1 MHFLLLLLSAF
12 VAGGVNS
19 IAGGGTLLTFPSLLA
34 AHLPS
39 VAANAT
45 STMALAPGSLSAFF
59 GYREARRNQS
69 DLIWYAVPSLFGGIL
84 GALILVGGGERFF
97 NRLVP
102 WLILGATLLFA
113 VQGLVRPPRSRS
125 GRRASAP
132 GAPSLRRRLAGAT
145 VQFGIAVYGGFFGAG
160 IGILM
165 MATMGLM
172 GFSDVHE
179 TNRLKNVC
187 AAVINGVAAVTFALA
202 GEVRWPMALVMAV
215 AAIAGGY
222 VGARFAQRIGQ
233 NWVRGM
239 VIGIGLSIGTW
250 MLFRPL

>member
-12 VAGGVNS
+12 VAGAVNS

-59 GYREARRNQS
+59 GYREAKRNQ
-69 DLIWYAVPSLFGGIL
+69 DDIVWYAVPSLFGGIV

-113 VQGLVRPPRSRS
+113 FQGMLRRPAARSH
-125 GRRASAP
+125 GSA
-132 GAPSLRRRLAGAT
+132 ATIFSLRRRLGGAV
-145 VQFGIAVYGGFFGAG
+145 VQFAIAVYGGFFGAG

-172 GFSDVHE
+172 GFTDVHE

-202 GEVRWPMALVMAV
+202 GQVRWSIAGVMAV
-215 AAIAGGY
+215 MAIAGGY
-222 VGARFAQRIGQ
+222 IGARWAQRIGR

-239 VIGIGLSIGTW
+239 VITIGLSVGTW

>member
-1 MHFLLLLLSAF
+1 MPFLLLLLSAF
-12 VAGGVNS
+12 VAGAINS

-34 AHLPS
+34 AHVPS
-39 VAANAT
+39 IVANAT
-45 STMALAPGSLSAFF
+45 NTMALAPGSLSAFF
-59 GYREARRNQS
+59 GYREARRNQN
-69 DLIWYAVPSLFGGIL
+69 DLVWYAVPSLFGGIL

-113 VQGLVRPPRSRS
+113 VQGILRRPAPRGSEEE
-125 GRRASAP
+125 P
-132 GAPSLRRRLAGAT
+132 PAPSLRRRMGGAA
-145 VQFGIAVYGGFFGAG
+145 VQFAIAIYGGFFGAG

-172 GFSDVHE
+172 GFTDVHE

-187 AAVINGVAAVTFALA
+187 AAVINGIAAVTFALA
-202 GEVRWPMALVMAV
+202 GQVRWRLAVVMAI

-222 VGARFAQRIGQ
+222 LGARWAQRIPRK
-233 NWVRGM
+233 WVRGA
-239 VIGIGLSIGTW
+239 VIAIGLFVGVWT
-250 MLFRPL
+250 LVKPL